1 MDSSLNRCIM
11 HGWARM
17 QVVDKVRVPR
27 FNSDSNQSVHGLQ
40 ERFNMGWLHELLGL
54 KPDHVQG
61 GPTRL
66 AWRGLH
72 SLAGE
77 PAADTRRHDSVLEE

>member
-1 MDSSLNRCIM
+1 MVWL
-11 HGWARM
+11 
-17 QVVDKVRVPR
+17 
-27 FNSDSNQSVHGLQ
+27 HGLP
-40 ERFNMGWLHELLGL
+40 GL

-77 PAADTRRHDSVLEE
+77 PAADARRHDSVLEE